1 MKEIYS
7 FKIERKVEKTIP
19 YIKKTKDGSVE
30 STKKVIECT
39 PNRVVFVKPSMA
51 TIEEAEFFYGQKF
64 NEYINSGF
72 LTKAMLNKKMG
83 DIGGF
88 SSKISIEKL
97 QKSIIDN
104 MEASRTIEFFGES
117 TDLTE
122 EQKEKLQEAKGIF
135 VSTKNDIFEHEQSM
149 RSQFSQT
156 ADAKAEQKLIEWL
169 VFNLS
174 YYEEEVD
181 SKKQL
186 FPIFQGDSFDQKR
199 RFYLE
204 LCESI
209 EDIDDQSLLKIKN
222 IFDQSFNTLVRT
234 ASIWYNKI
242 AEKQEDI
249 EKAINEMFGDSSEN
263 LIEDN
268 AKIEADSEIN
278 KQDSEEQVDEVIE
291 KDNSNEK

>member
-7 FKIERKVEKTIP
+7 FSANRKIEKTVP
-19 YIKKTKDGSVE
+19 YIKKVKGEAVE
-30 STKKVIECT
+30 STKKVIEEIS
-39 PNRVVFVKPSMA
+39 NRIVFAKPSMA

-64 NEYINSGF
+64 NEFINSGF

-83 DIGGF
+83 DLGGIT
-88 SSKISIEKL
+88 SKINIESL
-97 QKSIIDN
+97 QKTIVDN
-104 MEASRTIEFFGES
+104 LEASRVIEFYGEAK
-117 TDLTE
+117 DLND
-122 EQKEKLQEAKGIF
+122 EQKEKLTEAKESF
-135 VSTKNDIFEHEQSM
+135 VLTKNNILEYEQAM

-186 FPIFQGDSFDQKR
+186 FHLFEGDNFDQKR
-199 RFYLE
+199 RTYLE
-204 LCESI
+204 LCESV
-209 EDIDDQSLLKIKN
+209 EDITDQSLLKVQG
-222 IFDQSFNTLVRT
+222 IFDQAFTTLVRV

-249 EKAINEMFGDSSEN
+249 DNALIEMFSEGVAPSK
-263 LIEDN
+263 DV
-268 AKIEADSEIN
+268 ADSETEVVA
-278 KQDSEEQVDEVIE
+278 EEQQADEE
-291 KDNSNEK
+291 

>member
-7 FKIERKVEKTIP
+7 FSATRKIEKTVPYVKKVKGEA
-19 YIKKTKDGSVE
+19 VE
-30 STKKVIECT
+30 STKKIIEKIS
-39 PNRVVFVKPSMA
+39 NRIVFVKPSMA

-64 NEYINSGF
+64 NEFINSGF

-83 DIGGF
+83 DIGGIT
-88 SSKISIEKL
+88 SKINVESL
-97 QKSIIDN
+97 QKSILDN
-104 MEASRTIEFFGES
+104 FEASRVIEFYGEAK
-117 TDLTE
+117 DLNDD
-122 EQKEKLQEAKGIF
+122 QKEKLVEAKESF
-135 VSTKNDIFEHEQSM
+135 VITKNNLLEYEQAM

-186 FPIFQGDSFDQKR
+186 FQLFQGDNFEEKR
-199 RFYLE
+199 SSYLG
-204 LCESI
+204 LCESV
-209 EDIDDQSLLKIKN
+209 EDITDQSLLKVKG
-222 IFDQSFNTLVRT
+222 IFDQAFTTLVRV

-249 EKAINEMFGDSSEN
+249 EASLVEMFSETNESSEN
-263 LIEDN
+263 LDDSKSEVVAEDQQ
-268 AKIEADSEIN
+268 ADEG
-278 KQDSEEQVDEVIE
+278 
-291 KDNSNEK
+291 